1 MTKALLDTNIIS
13 AFMKGNPAVVDSFS
27 QYIKRHKQLSLSIIT
42 HYELLRGLKAVGSDK
57 KVVSLQA
64 FMGQCEI
71 ILLTQP
77 IIEIA
82 AEIYAALKNKGILI
96 EDADI
101 LIAATAIHKG
111 MSVVTGNTEH
121 FKRVKGLKIYNWLS

>member
-13 AFMKGNPAVVDSFS
+13 AFMKGNPSVVDSFS

-42 HYELLRGLKAVGSDK
+42 YYELLRGLKAVGSDK
-57 KVVSLQA
+57 RVFSLQA
-64 FMGQCEI
+64 FMAQCEVI
-71 ILLTQP
+71 PLTQP

-82 AEIYAALKNKGILI
+82 AEIYGTLKNKGILI